1 MKDRLKLLRKT
12 LGLNQVDF
20 GARVGIG
27 GTAISKF
34 ENGTNAISDSLVLLV
49 CREFNVN
56 ENWLR
61 NGNGEMFSR
70 QSTDLIEQ
78 LTQQYSL
85 GLYGQQLLATYLQL
99 SDADKRA
106 VERFVSQL
114 TANHSRQPLRKLFYR
129 RRRRMR
135 KPFLKRK
142 NFLPSSLLSSVAAA
156 QVNKKN
162 GSCASHK
169 SRFSVA

>member
-1 MKDRLKLLRKT
+1 MNERLKLLRKT
-12 LGLNQVDF
+12 LKLNQVDF
-20 GARVGIG
+20 GSRLSLTGS
-27 GTAISKF
+27 AISRY
-34 ENGTNAISDSLVLLV
+34 ESGVNAMADNIVLLI

-56 ENWLR
+56 EDWLR

-70 QSTDLIEQ
+70 QSSDLIEQ

-114 TANHSRQPLRKLFYR
+114 TANVQQAEDAQTIPEKEKL
-129 RRRRMR
+129 
-135 KPFLKRK
+135 L
-142 NFLPSSLLSSVAAA
+142 AE
-156 QVNKKN
+156 
-162 GSCASHK
+162 
-169 SRFSVA
+169 

>member
-20 GARVGIG
+20 GTRIGIG

-34 ENGTNAISDSLVLLV
+34 ESGVNAISDTLVLLV

-56 ENWLR
+56 EAWLR
-61 NGNGEMFSR
+61 NGTGEMF
-70 QSTDLIEQ
+70 TQ
-78 LTQQYSL
+78 LSETYHL
-85 GLYGQQLLATYLQL
+85 GTYGEQLLATYLQL

-114 TANHSRQPLRKLFYR
+114 TANVQKAEDAQSDACEKE
-129 RRRRMR
+129 
-135 KPFLKRK
+135 KD
-142 NFLPSSLLSSVAAA
+142 VAE
-156 QVNKKN
+156 
-162 GSCASHK
+162 
-169 SRFSVA
+169 

>member
-1 MKDRLKLLRKT
+1 MNERLKLLRKT
-12 LGLNQVDF
+12 LKLNQVDF
-20 GARVGIG
+20 GSRLSLTGS
-27 GTAISKF
+27 AISRY
-34 ENGTNAISDSLVLLV
+34 ESGVNAMADNIVLLI

-56 ENWLR
+56 EDWLR

-114 TANHSRQPLRKLFYR
+114 TANVQQAEDAQTVPEKGKL
-129 RRRRMR
+129 
-135 KPFLKRK
+135 L
-142 NFLPSSLLSSVAAA
+142 AE
-156 QVNKKN
+156 
-162 GSCASHK
+162 
-169 SRFSVA
+169 

>member
-114 TANHSRQPLRKLFYR
+114 TANVQQ
-129 RRRRMR
+129 
-135 KPFLKRK
+135 
-142 NFLPSSLLSSVAAA
+142 AEDA
-156 QVNKKN
+156 QT
-162 GSCASHK
+162 
-169 SRFSVA
+169 SRFLLRRQQNKFSVEFLGILPFSHVVSSSILK

>member
-1 MKDRLKLLRKT
+1 MNERLKLLRKT
-12 LGLNQVDF
+12 LKLNQVDF
-20 GARVGIG
+20 GSRLSLTGS
-27 GTAISKF
+27 AISRY
-34 ENGTNAISDSLVLLV
+34 ESGVNAMADNIVLLI

-56 ENWLR
+56 EDWLR

-78 LTQQYSL
+78 LTQQYNL

-114 TANHSRQPLRKLFYR
+114 TANVQQAEDAQTVPEKGKL
-129 RRRRMR
+129 
-135 KPFLKRK
+135 L
-142 NFLPSSLLSSVAAA
+142 AE
-156 QVNKKN
+156 
-162 GSCASHK
+162 
-169 SRFSVA
+169 

>member
-1 MKDRLKLLRKT
+1 MNERLKLLRKT
-12 LGLNQVDF
+12 LKLNQVDF
-20 GARVGIG
+20 GSRLSLTGS
-27 GTAISKF
+27 AISRY
-34 ENGTNAISDSLVLLV
+34 ESGVNAMADNIVLLI

-56 ENWLR
+56 EDWLR

-114 TANHSRQPLRKLFYR
+114 TANVQQTEDAQTVPEKGKL
-129 RRRRMR
+129 
-135 KPFLKRK
+135 L
-142 NFLPSSLLSSVAAA
+142 AE
-156 QVNKKN
+156 
-162 GSCASHK
+162 
-169 SRFSVA
+169 

>member
-1 MKDRLKLLRKT
+1 MNERLKLLRKT
-12 LGLNQVDF
+12 LKLNQVDF
-20 GARVGIG
+20 GSRLSLTGS
-27 GTAISKF
+27 AISRY
-34 ENGTNAISDSLVLLV
+34 ESGVNAMADNIVLLI

-56 ENWLR
+56 EDWLR

-78 LTQQYSL
+78 LTQQYNL

-114 TANHSRQPLRKLFYR
+114 TANVQQAEDAQAVPEKGKL
-129 RRRRMR
+129 
-135 KPFLKRK
+135 L
-142 NFLPSSLLSSVAAA
+142 AE
-156 QVNKKN
+156 
-162 GSCASHK
+162 
-169 SRFSVA
+169 

>member
-1 MKDRLKLLRKT
+1 MNERLKLLRKT
-12 LGLNQVDF
+12 LKLNQVDF
-20 GARVGIG
+20 GSRLSLTGS
-27 GTAISKF
+27 AISRY
-34 ENGTNAISDSLVLLV
+34 ESGVNAMADNIVLLI

-56 ENWLR
+56 EDWLR

-70 QSTDLIEQ
+70 QSTDLVEQ

-114 TANHSRQPLRKLFYR
+114 TANVQQAEDAQTVAEKEKL
-129 RRRRMR
+129 
-135 KPFLKRK
+135 L
-142 NFLPSSLLSSVAAA
+142 AE
-156 QVNKKN
+156 
-162 GSCASHK
+162 
-169 SRFSVA
+169 

>member
-1 MKDRLKLLRKT
+1 MNERLKLLRKT
-12 LGLNQVDF
+12 LKLNQVDF
-20 GARVGIG
+20 GSRLSLTGS
-27 GTAISKF
+27 AISRY
-34 ENGTNAISDSLVLLV
+34 ESGVNAMADNIVLLI

-56 ENWLR
+56 EDWLR

-114 TANHSRQPLRKLFYR
+114 TANVQQAEDAQTVAEKEKL
-129 RRRRMR
+129 
-135 KPFLKRK
+135 L
-142 NFLPSSLLSSVAAA
+142 VE
-156 QVNKKN
+156 
-162 GSCASHK
+162 
-169 SRFSVA
+169 

>member
-1 MKDRLKLLRKT
+1 MNERLKDLRKK
-12 LGLNQVDF
+12 LGLNQNEF
-20 GARVGIG
+20 GEKVGIG
-27 GTAISKF
+27 GTAISKI
-34 ENGTNAISDSLVLLV
+34 EKGNRGLTETLLRAI
-49 CREFNVN
+49 CREFNVS
-56 ENWLR
+56 EDWLR

-114 TANHSRQPLRKLFYR
+114 TANVQQAEDAQTVPEKEKL
-129 RRRRMR
+129 
-135 KPFLKRK
+135 L
-142 NFLPSSLLSSVAAA
+142 AE
-156 QVNKKN
+156 
-162 GSCASHK
+162 
-169 SRFSVA
+169 

>member
-1 MKDRLKLLRKT
+1 MNERLKLLRKT
-12 LGLNQVDF
+12 LKLNQVDF
-20 GARVGIG
+20 GSRLSLTGS
-27 GTAISKF
+27 AISRY
-34 ENGTNAISDSLVLLV
+34 ESGVNAMADNIVLLI

-56 ENWLR
+56 EDWLR

-114 TANHSRQPLRKLFYR
+114 TANVQQAEDAQTVPEKEKL
-129 RRRRMR
+129 
-135 KPFLKRK
+135 L
-142 NFLPSSLLSSVAAA
+142 AE
-156 QVNKKN
+156 
-162 GSCASHK
+162 
-169 SRFSVA
+169 

>member
-1 MKDRLKLLRKT
+1 MNERLKLLRKT
-12 LGLNQVDF
+12 LKLNQVDF
-20 GARVGIG
+20 GSRLSLTGS
-27 GTAISKF
+27 AISRY
-34 ENGTNAISDSLVLLV
+34 ESGVNAMADNIVLLI

-56 ENWLR
+56 EDWLR

-114 TANHSRQPLRKLFYR
+114 TANVQQAKDAQTVAEKEKL
-129 RRRRMR
+129 
-135 KPFLKRK
+135 L
-142 NFLPSSLLSSVAAA
+142 AE
-156 QVNKKN
+156 
-162 GSCASHK
+162 
-169 SRFSVA
+169 

>member
-1 MKDRLKLLRKT
+1 MNERLKLLRKT
-12 LGLNQVDF
+12 LKLNQVDF
-20 GARVGIG
+20 GSRLSLTGS
-27 GTAISKF
+27 AISRY
-34 ENGTNAISDSLVLLV
+34 ESGVNAMADNIVLLI

-56 ENWLR
+56 EDWLR

-114 TANHSRQPLRKLFYR
+114 TANVQQAEDAQTVAEKEKL
-129 RRRRMR
+129 
-135 KPFLKRK
+135 L
-142 NFLPSSLLSSVAAA
+142 AE
-156 QVNKKN
+156 
-162 GSCASHK
+162 
-169 SRFSVA
+169 